1 MKLSLMIPL
10 VMGHMIF
17 PRLCSPADKVVL
29 LCTEDIYPLLCFTEC
44 NAENSDGHYIRSKQ
58 TIDTIIVSE

>member
-17 PRLCSPADKVVL
+17 PRLCSLADKVVL
-29 LCTEDIYPLLCFTEC
+29 LCTEDIYPLLCFIVNNT
-44 NAENSDGHYIRSKQ
+44 ENSDGHYIRSK
-58 TIDTIIVSE
+58 

>member
-17 PRLCSPADKVVL
+17 PRLCSLADKVVL
-29 LCTEDIYPLLCFTEC
+29 LCTEDIYPLLCFIVNNT
-44 NAENSDGHYIRSKQ
+44 ENSDGHYIRSKQ
-58 TIDTIIVSE
+58 TIDIILVSD